1 MGLVQMVVVQMRVV
15 QLLVGQLGVVQ
26 MAPQSNWG
34 QSNQGQSNWG
44 QSKWGQTHILVW
56 KGLPL
61 FGQSPIS
68 FETCCFLGVI
78 LVPLVICSF
87 AYGGFKNCS
96 EYRNSDKRIY
106 ISFMFSFIVGCS
118 CSWSSPSKSAS
129 GAAVILFA
137 NMCVTHLENYI
148 PSPCLCYGSKTL
160 LTAVFLTNNLQ
171 PSEKIVNS

>member
-1 MGLVQMVVVQMRVV
+1 MVVVQMRVV
-15 QLLVGQLGVVQ
+15 LLVDQLGVVQ

-34 QSNQGQSNWG
+34 KSNQGQSNWG

-87 AYGGFKNCS
+87 SYGGLKNCS
-96 EYRNSDKRIY
+96 EYRNSTREY
-106 ISFMFSFIVGCS
+106 TSVS
-118 CSWSSPSKSAS
+118 CTVLQLAAPAP
-129 GAAVILFA
+129 GAA
-137 NMCVTHLENYI
+137 HLNQHQELLL
-148 PSPCLCYGSKTL
+148 SCLRVCIRAGPQTPKCQKCYG
-160 LTAVFLTNNLQ
+160 TNFFHCVYTY
-171 PSEKIVNS
+171 K